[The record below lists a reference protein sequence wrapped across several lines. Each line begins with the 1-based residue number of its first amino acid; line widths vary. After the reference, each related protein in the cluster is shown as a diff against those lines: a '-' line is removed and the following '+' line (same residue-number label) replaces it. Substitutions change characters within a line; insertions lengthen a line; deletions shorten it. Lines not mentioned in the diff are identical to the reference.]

1 MDSHKA
7 LFFVLSDKRL
17 LKGNGEELTEGEL
30 RKLWEF
36 YNMMS
41 GSPNSRFIFRGESDR
56 NLMNQFNADT
66 DARGTDTVL
75 NTKLL
80 EQKESSF
87 NNNYLLKI
95 YMRSIQSLLG
105 KHITTGYLLRYK

>member
-1 MDSHKA
+1 M
-7 LFFVLSDKRL
+7 
-17 LKGNGEELTEGEL
+17 
-30 RKLWEF
+30 
-36 YNMMS
+36 
-41 GSPNSRFIFRGESDR
+41 
-56 NLMNQFNADT
+56 T
-66 DARGTDTVL
+66 DYEYIYHGRGTDTVL

>member
-1 MDSHKA
+1 MDDYKIIVEH
-7 LFFVLSDKRL
+7 
-17 LKGNGEELTEGEL
+17 
-30 RKLWEF
+30 
-36 YNMMS
+36 
-41 GSPNSRFIFRGESDR
+41 
-56 NLMNQFNADT
+56 
-66 DARGTDTVL
+66 DATGTDTVL

-80 EQKESSF
+80 EQKKSSF

>member
-1 MDSHKA
+1 MRYADVILPVPLHA
-7 LFFVLSDKRL
+7 TLSIK
-17 LKGNGEELTEGEL
+17 
-30 RKLWEF
+30 
-36 YNMMS
+36 
-41 GSPNSRFIFRGESDR
+41 
-56 NLMNQFNADT
+56 
-66 DARGTDTVL
+66 GTDTVL

-80 EQKESSF
+80 EQEESSF

>member
-1 MDSHKA
+1 MS
-7 LFFVLSDKRL
+7 VQPSLSEPRICL
-17 LKGNGEELTEGEL
+17 
-30 RKLWEF
+30 
-36 YNMMS
+36 
-41 GSPNSRFIFRGESDR
+41 
-56 NLMNQFNADT
+56 
-66 DARGTDTVL
+66 GTDTVL

>member
-1 MDSHKA
+1 MDNQA
-7 LFFVLSDKRL
+7 W
-17 LKGNGEELTEGEL
+17 TE
-30 RKLWEF
+30 R
-36 YNMMS
+36 M
-41 GSPNSRFIFRGESDR
+41 
-56 NLMNQFNADT
+56 
-66 DARGTDTVL
+66 GTDTVL

-80 EQKESSF
+80 EQEESSF

>member
-1 MDSHKA
+1 MDKVKILVACHKPYDGYRDD
-7 LFFVLSDKRL
+7 VC
-17 LKGNGEELTEGEL
+17 T
-30 RKLWEF
+30 
-36 YNMMS
+36 
-41 GSPNSRFIFRGESDR
+41 P
-56 NLMNQFNADT
+56 
-66 DARGTDTVL
+66 DATGTDTVL
-75 NTKLL
+75 NTKHL

>member
-1 MDSHKA
+1 MDSKD
-7 LFFVLSDKRL
+7 L
-17 LKGNGEELTEGEL
+17 EC
-30 RKLWEF
+30 
-36 YNMMS
+36 
-41 GSPNSRFIFRGESDR
+41 
-56 NLMNQFNADT
+56 Q
-66 DARGTDTVL
+66 GTDTVL

-80 EQKESSF
+80 EQEESSF

>member
-1 MDSHKA
+1 MEGFIVMAALLGVYMFYKMYKNDQKA
-7 LFFVLSDKRL
+7 DVVVGRAK
-17 LKGNGEELTEGEL
+17 
-30 RKLWEF
+30 
-36 YNMMS
+36 
-41 GSPNSRFIFRGESDR
+41 
-56 NLMNQFNADT
+56 
-66 DARGTDTVL
+66 GTDTVL